1 MKKIFLI
8 LVCAFPLF
16 MFSQEH
22 FLGINTSRKTTMLN
36 VDYNPAELVNLSN
49 KVDIGILHLSVNA
62 SNNKINILD
71 FIDSDKSSE
80 DYEAALLSGGDPF
93 NTTVNLKLMGPSI
106 GVRLNNWGFGIK
118 YTINA
123 NVSLTDLDPKLI
135 DIIDAEE
142 DFITEVRT
150 KDNQRITAVAYQ
162 TLDFS
167 VARNI
172 MENEKSKFSVGLTL
186 KLLASEA
193 YANGG
198 INKLNVDIEREDEDL
213 YFSNVNADVELT
225 YSGMFNQ
232 SFDEYNYSFLG
243 NGIEGIG
250 SDIGLNYQIKNTD
263 LKYPY
268 KLNLGLAVKDIGSM
282 NIKENARKEGYK
294 LNIPPTERFNATE
307 FDDIENAEDLIDV
320 LEESNYFESTNSS
333 TTAKVKLPTSL
344 HIYADYQFIGN
355 FFGTLQINQSLV
367 KNSNNSVIPNYS
379 TYALIPRYSVNGF
392 EAYLPLSVS
401 TISMFNA
408 GFGLRLGGF
417 FYLGSSSALS
427 AMLQDEI
434 KKIDLH
440 LGLRFGIGS
449 RRNKNNTNEKIEEPK
464 TETNS

>member
-1 MKKIFLI
+1 MKKIFLVLACLCSLI
-8 LVCAFPLF
+8 

-62 SNNKINILD
+62 SNNKINMLD

-93 NTTVNLKLMGPSI
+93 STSVNFKLMGPSI
-106 GVRLNNWGFGIK
+106 GVRLKKWGFGFK
-118 YTINA
+118 YTLNA
-123 NVSLTDLDPKLI
+123 NVSLTNLDPKLI

-142 DFITEVRT
+142 DFITEVKT
-150 KDNQRITAVAYQ
+150 NDNQRITAVAYQ

-172 MENEKSKFSVGLTL
+172 MENEKAKLSAGVTV

-198 INKLNVDIEREDEDL
+198 INKLNAHIEREEDDL
-213 YFSNVNADVELT
+213 YFSKANADVELT
-225 YSGMFNQ
+225 YSGIFNR
-232 SFDEYNYSFLG
+232 SFDEYNYSFLA

-250 SDIGLNYQIKNTD
+250 SDIGLNYQIKNTN

-282 NIKENARKEGYK
+282 NIKENARKETYK
-294 LNIPPTERFNATE
+294 LNIPSNERFNTAE
-307 FDDIENAEDLIDV
+307 FNDIENAEDLMGV
-320 LEESNYFESTNSS
+320 LEESNYFESTSS
-333 TTAKVKLPTSL
+333 ATSAKVKLPTSL
-344 HIYADYQFIGN
+344 HIYADYQIIGN
-355 FFGTLQINQSLV
+355 FFGTLQVNQSLV
-367 KNSNNSVIPNYS
+367 KNSNNDVIPNYS
-379 TYALIPRYSVNGF
+379 TYALIPRYSANGF
-392 EAYLPLSVS
+392 EAYLPLS
-401 TISMFNA
+401 ISSISKFNA

-449 RRNKNNTNEKIEEPK
+449 RKNNSLEEIEEPK
-464 TETNS
+464 TNS